1 MLIYEI
7 IFVYATRQVIKKCHK
22 LGNTAIL
29 LQKGVKMVQN
39 STKDV
44 IGRRNINTIKL
55 GQGLEVEFGTN
66 GIQEVVESRFD
77 GLEY

>member
-1 MLIYEI
+1 M
-7 IFVYATRQVIKKCHK
+7 IKKCHK

-66 GIQEVVESRFD
+66 GIQKVVESRFD